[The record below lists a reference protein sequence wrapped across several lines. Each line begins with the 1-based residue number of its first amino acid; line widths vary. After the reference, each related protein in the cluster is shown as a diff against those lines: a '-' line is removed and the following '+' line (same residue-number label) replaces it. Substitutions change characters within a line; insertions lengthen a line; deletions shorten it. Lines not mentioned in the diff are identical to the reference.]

1 VTSEPRRERAGSA
14 SRDDEALRVQAL
26 RVNAR
31 YVEEVV
37 IGWNLCPWAA
47 RAWQD
52 GAVARR
58 VFLHPTGDV
67 GDVAA
72 FMAETDARPE
82 IEVGLAIF
90 PRATVSLGAW
100 ERFAEQVRRAAG
112 PFVVA
117 AFHPDY
123 RGAEEPASNAAQ
135 LVSAIRRTPDPT
147 LQFLRASRL
156 AAVPAD
162 VSASV
167 GRANFAT
174 VTARTPA
181 ALSALLADIRRD
193 RDTSYRG

>member
-1 VTSEPRRERAGSA
+1 VSSADAALVTE
-14 SRDDEALRVQAL
+14 AL

-47 RAWQD
+47 RAWEG

-58 VFLHPTGDV
+58 VFLDAAGDAGAV
-67 GDVAA
+67 DSVAA
-72 FMAETDARPE
+72 FIAETKARPE

-90 PRATVSLGAW
+90 PRAAVSLGAW

-123 RGAEEPASNAAQ
+123 RREGEPATNPAQ

-147 LQFLRASRL
+147 LQFLRAARL
-156 AAVPAD
+156 AAIPAD

-174 VTARTPA
+174 VTTRTPA
-181 ALSALLADIRRD
+181 ALDTLLADIRRD
-193 RDTSYRG
+193 RDASY